1 MGHGVSPNLRKAFH
15 NALDIVL
22 DALAEEAAIPK
33 RKRARVEEAPALP
46 DGVTEADIERVDAKL
61 RRAGFRR
68 KAA

>member
-1 MGHGVSPNLRKAFH
+1 VSPNLRKAFH

-22 DALAEEAAIPK
+22 DALAEEAVTPK

-46 DGVTEADIERVDAKL
+46 DGVTEEELAASDARL
-61 RRAGFRR
+61 ARAGFRKR